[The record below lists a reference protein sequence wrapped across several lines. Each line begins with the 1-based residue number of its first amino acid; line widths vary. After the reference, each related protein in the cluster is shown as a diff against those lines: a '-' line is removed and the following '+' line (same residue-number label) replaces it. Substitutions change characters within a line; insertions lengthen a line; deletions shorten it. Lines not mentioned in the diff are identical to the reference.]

1 MSVLLLLALNFSG
14 FAALCLAMEKHQHEV
29 RGRVLGMTRSRQLRA
44 LGWLLL
50 LITFALAVSAQ
61 GWGIGSVLWLGTLTA
76 GAAVLSL
83 WLLPYRRGLIL
94 PAAIAAPVV
103 AGMAFALLH

>member
-14 FAALCLAMEKHQHEV
+14 FAALCLAMDKHQQEV
-29 RGRVLGMTRSRQLRA
+29 RGRMLGAARSRQLRA

-50 LITFALAVSAQ
+50 LLTFGLAVHAQ
-61 GWGIGSVLWLGTLTA
+61 GWGIGSVLWIGTLT
-76 GAAVLSL
+76 GAAALLSL

-94 PAAIAAPVV
+94 PTAVAAPVL
-103 AGMAFALLH
+103 AGVVQLLVG